1 MGTVRRGGEG
11 VVVSPLVVAV
21 RRQGAVVP
29 EWLGAAVRV
38 LLGLEAVM
46 CLVRL
51 GFDVLE
57 GELWAQAAAGRV
69 SDTDPG
75 VRRMLASWSTGT
87 ADNAL
92 FFLTAAVFIAWLYR
106 AHRAA
111 QSIAPGRL
119 TNSPGWTIASWFVP
133 LGSLWMPYQ
142 SVRDI
147 WQASGPTDDKRPR
160 LVLAWW
166 LLFTVARWSG
176 LLTGGLATALRTDP
190 GAEVGLYVFFGV
202 RSVMEATAAVL
213 AVVMVR
219 RLMKRQGQAEQ
230 VLDDEWAVPA

>member
-1 MGTVRRGGEG
+1 MVA
-11 VVVSPLVVAV
+11 PLAVAV
-21 RRQGAVVP
+21 RRQRVVVP
-29 EWLGAAVRV
+29 GWLGTAVQV

-57 GELWAQAAAGRV
+57 GELWAQVAAGRV
-69 SDTDPG
+69 PDTDPG
-75 VRRMLASWSTGT
+75 VRRMLASLSTGT
-87 ADNAL
+87 ADDAL

-119 TNSPGWTIASWFVP
+119 TNSPAWTIGGWFVP

-147 WQASGPTDDKRPR
+147 WQASGRLDDKRPR

-166 LLFTVARWSG
+166 LLFVVARWSG
-176 LLTGGLATALRTDP
+176 LLTSGFAAALKTDP
-190 GAEVGLYVFFGV
+190 GAEVGLYVFWGV

-219 RLMKRQGQAEQ
+219 RLMERQGQAEQ
-230 VLDDEWAVPA
+230 VPDDECAVPA